1 MMRVRRLR
9 KTYVVTHVDY
19 LAEEMYQVS
28 KEIAKSGNP
37 GVGLPIS
44 LFNIGASS
52 NVTAGYMTQVVKCSV
67 TGYEVETRWALQKV
81 YG

>member
-1 MMRVRRLR
+1 M
-9 KTYVVTHVDY
+9 DY

-67 TGYEVETRWALQKV
+67 TGYEVETR
-81 YG
+81 

>member
-1 MMRVRRLR
+1 
-9 KTYVVTHVDY
+9 
-19 LAEEMYQVS
+19 MYQVS

-67 TGYEVETRWALQKV
+67 TGYEVETR
-81 YG
+81 